1 MINMTVPKIWRQR
14 NKPVRC
20 HSRWRKTLQKR
31 FTLGKIIEARP
42 KQPFMTVQYY
52 PPKTEEDQK
61 AIERENLK
69 VLLSGIAVGPMLFA
83 APEKFQALLEAQEG
97 KTA

>member
-1 MINMTVPKIWRQR
+1 MINIPKIWRKR

-31 FTLGKIIEARP
+31 FKLGKIVEARP
-42 KQPFMTVQYY
+42 KWPFMTVQYY

-61 AIERENLK
+61 AIERENMK
-69 VLLSGIAVGPMLFA
+69 VWLSAIGVGPMLFSNL
-83 APEKFQALLEAQEG
+83 EKLKNLA
-97 KTA
+97 